1 VEATTFPVVAAVM
14 EEDTLTSEVGLDW
27 VKATTFPVV
36 AVVDT
41 AASAVVDTGVSTPVM
56 TNRKQ
61 NLKHKLYL

>member
-1 VEATTFPVVAAVM
+1 VLGEGAAA
-14 EEDTLTSEVGLDW
+14 EVGLDW
-27 VKATTFPVV
+27 VKATTYPVV

-56 TNRKQ
+56 VVRKQ